1 MTSTSQPDPDRLD
14 RIERLIEQNRIDL
27 SQLTQTVQQNST
39 AIQELRES
47 IAVLTN
53 DVTLLTTTIADYIV
67 EAEEDRQLIKQ
78 NQADI
83 KWILDYLHNRNGGSP
98 PLQS

>member
-83 KWILDYLHNRNGGSP
+83 KRILDYLHNRNGGSP